1 MYKCDEP
8 KDGMPTDKNPY
19 FREEQNTNAYGDV
32 FVFKLE
38 ADVFDRS
45 GRAKYATKWPVS
57 DKGFERNL
65 FLLMATMLWR

>member
-1 MYKCDEP
+1 MYKCDKP

-19 FREEQNTNAYGDV
+19 FRGDQNANAFGDV

-45 GRAKYATKWPVS
+45 GRAKYATQWPVP
-57 DKGFERNL
+57 DKDFERKL
-65 FLLMATMLWR
+65 FLLMATM